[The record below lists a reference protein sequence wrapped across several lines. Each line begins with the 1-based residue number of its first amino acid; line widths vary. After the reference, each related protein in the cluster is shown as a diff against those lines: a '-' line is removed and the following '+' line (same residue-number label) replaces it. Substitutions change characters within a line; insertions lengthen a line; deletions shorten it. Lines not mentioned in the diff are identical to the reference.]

1 MNYAAAKV
9 YKIYSPTR
17 PELGEY
23 YGTTCQPLSK
33 RMAQHRSD
41 HKHNRSSTKAAAI
54 IESGDA
60 SIILVEACVG
70 VTSKEELN
78 AREAHW
84 IRNNE
89 CVNRAVPGR
98 TRAEYYAEHKEEIA
112 AAVKAYCAEH
122 KEEIAA
128 TRKAYRDKHKE
139 EMAAYQAVYR
149 AEHKEEI
156 AAYSADY
163 YANNREARL
172 AKARE
177 YAAAHRVERAAYRAA
192 RAAVTAEYNR
202 EYAQRRR
209 RQAAAAADA
218 PAADAP
224 AADAPAAD
232 APAASP

>member
-9 YKIYSPTR
+9 YKIYSPTQ

-41 HKHNRSSTKAAAI
+41 HKYNRSSTKAAAI
-54 IESGDA
+54 VRAGDA
-60 SIILVEACVG
+60 SIILVEACAG

-128 TRKAYRDKHKE
+128 TRKAYRAEHKE
-139 EMAAYQAVYR
+139 EAEAYQAVYR
-149 AEHKEEI
+149 AEHKEE
-156 AAYSADY
+156 AAATAAVHYAD
-163 YANNREARL
+163 NREARL
-172 AKARE
+172 AKAQE

-192 RAAVTAEYNR
+192 RKAETAEYNR
-202 EYAQRRR
+202 EYAAAHRVERNAQRRALR
-209 RQAAAAADA
+209 GAKKAAAAA
-218 PAADAP
+218 AAAE
-224 AADAPAAD
+224 AAV
-232 APAASP
+232 